1 MNNSRKSMMVAM
13 ATALMLST
21 ASMGAPAPTAAA
33 QLSKQVPSV
42 NLQKPTAKIPARL
55 IAPENPS
62 EKVRIIVELEKA
74 PAIETA
80 TKQGVLYK
88 ELPESQR
95 TSLEASIESDQVNV
109 QSSIKKFA
117 KNMNVKENF
126 TAVFNG
132 FSAEVDA
139 KDVARI
145 ALTAGVKS
153 VTESTEYARPKTEPN
168 MTHSKELVQ
177 AQLAW
182 NNYKFKGEGMVVG
195 VIDTGIDPSH
205 RDMILSDDASGDI
218 TSAEVGELV
227 GNGSI
232 EAGKYFTA
240 KVPYGYNYIDG
251 NLEVRDLGPGAS
263 MHGMHVSGTV
273 GANGDEA
280 IGGIKGVAP
289 EAQILALKVFS
300 NDPLFPSTFGDI
312 Y

>member
-1 MNNSRKSMMVAM
+1 MMVAM

-42 NLQKPTAKIPARL
+42 NLQKPAAKIPARL

-80 TKQGVLYK
+80 TKKGVLYK

-95 TSLEASIESDQVNV
+95 TSLEASIETDQVNV
-109 QSSIKKFA
+109 QASIKKFA
-117 KNMNVKENF
+117 TNMNIKENF
-126 TAVFNG
+126 TTVFNG

-139 KDVARI
+139 KDVERI
-145 ALTAGVKS
+145 ALTAGVKA
-153 VTESTEYARPKTEPN
+153 VTESTEYARPSAQPD
-168 MTHSKELVQ
+168 MVHSKELVQ

-182 NNYKFKGEGMVVG
+182 EKYNFKGEGMVVG

-205 RDMILSDDASGDI
+205 RDMVLTDNASGDI
-218 TSAEVGELV
+218 TSAEVGELL

-232 EAGKYFTA
+232 EDGKFYTA
-240 KVPYGYNYIDG
+240 KVPFGYNYMDENNEI
-251 NLEVRDLGPGAS
+251 RDIGPGAS

-273 GANGDEA
+273 GANGDEEN
-280 IGGIKGVAP
+280 GGINRR
-289 EAQILALKVFS
+289 ILR
-300 NDPLFPSTFGDI
+300 
-312 Y
+312 